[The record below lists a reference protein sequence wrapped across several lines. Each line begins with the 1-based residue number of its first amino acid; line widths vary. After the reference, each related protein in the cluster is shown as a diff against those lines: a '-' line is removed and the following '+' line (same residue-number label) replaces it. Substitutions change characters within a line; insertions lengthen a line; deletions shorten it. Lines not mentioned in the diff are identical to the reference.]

1 MGREMIEQTADFARP
16 AMHFARLDKSA
27 RLRTVLEFLQ
37 GCGCRGATTRDIIQK
52 CGVCAVN
59 SIISELRRNGCRIT
73 CEFDIRTETA
83 TIYRYRLEQE

>member
-1 MGREMIEQTADFARP
+1 MIEQTDFVRP
-16 AMHFARLDKSA
+16 AMHFAKLSKSA
-27 RLRTVLEFLQ
+27 RLQSVLEFLRV
-37 GCGCRGATTRDIIQK
+37 CGCHGATTRDIIEK